1 MIPVAENGLLSRILI
16 VDDDLKLRELIA
28 EYLKEYGFEIFF
40 HEDGNGVLEKISDVQ
55 PELVLLDVMLP
66 AKDGIEIL
74 REIRGELAIPV
85 IMLTAKGDDTDRIVG
100 LELGAD
106 DYISKP
112 FNPREL
118 LARIKAVL
126 RRYGTENEFHVRSAS
141 GHKITAGGLLLDP
154 LSMKLEYKKK
164 NVELSKTEFR
174 ILEALMSNPN
184 TVLSRD
190 TIMNIARGK
199 DFIAFDRSI
208 DVHISRLRAKI
219 GNLCGESNRIKTVW
233 GTGYM
238 FVI

>member
-1 MIPVAENGLLSRILI
+1 MPAAENNLLTRILI

-40 HEDGNGVLEKISDVQ
+40 HEDGNGVLEKINDVQ

-66 AKDGIEIL
+66 VKDGIEIL
-74 REIRGELAIPV
+74 REIRGSLPIPV

-126 RRYGTENEFHVRSAS
+126 RRYGPENESQYRLNS
-141 GHKITAGGLLLDP
+141 GQRITAKGLVLDP
-154 LSMKLEYKKK
+154 LSMKLEYGKKSL
-164 NVELSKTEFR
+164 ELSKTEFQ

-208 DVHISRLRAKI
+208 DVHISKLRTKI
-219 GNLCGESNRIKTVW
+219 ENLSGEKNCIKTVW

-238 FVI
+238 FVL